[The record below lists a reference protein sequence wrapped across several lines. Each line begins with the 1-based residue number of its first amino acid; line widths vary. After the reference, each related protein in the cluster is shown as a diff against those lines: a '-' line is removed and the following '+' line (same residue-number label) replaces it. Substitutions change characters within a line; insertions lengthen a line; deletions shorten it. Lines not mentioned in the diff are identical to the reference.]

1 MGGAKLRELP
11 CLPPSRAVSTLCIL
25 VVVLYA
31 RVDNVREMLLLLLQW
46 DSMTLRAAMMEH
58 SGMCTTRVCNSPD
71 ISNHAQLIYL
81 PLYFVRAG

>member
-1 MGGAKLRELP
+1 M
-11 CLPPSRAVSTLCIL
+11 
-25 VVVLYA
+25 
-31 RVDNVREMLLLLLQW
+31 REMLLLLLQW